1 MQYDVRLDIKEVEK
15 RLGFQ
20 FKQEIAA
27 AVPSA
32 LNRVAV
38 SARVTAVND
47 ITRRNRAEEVHL
59 SASVLPIYRATRAQP
74 EAKIVA
80 KKYAPN
86 LINFSA
92 REVKAGVSANA
103 WRNRKIYKGAFIG
116 NQGRT
121 VFSRTDYRP
130 ATGQRRTLRQHTR
143 RAHQRSGYTRGN
155 VAVPSHA
162 VRAHSVGNGAKKPR
176 AKIKALYGP
185 SVPKTFLQDAV
196 QRSISANN
204 QNAVAHRVRAPS
216 GVQNVE
222 VVT

>member
-1 MQYDVRLDIKEVEK
+1 MQYDVRVDIKEVEK

-38 SARVTAVND
+38 SARLTAVND
-47 ITRRNRAEEVHL
+47 INGVTGLKKSSIRER
-59 SASVLPIYRATRAQP
+59 LPIYRATRAQP

-92 REVKAGVSANA
+92 REVKSGVSANA

-143 RAHQRSGYTRGN
+143 RAHQRNGYTRGN

-162 VRAHSVGNGAKKPR
+162 VRTHSVGNGAKKPR

-185 SVPKTFLQDAV
+185 SVPKTFVQDAV
-196 QRSISANN
+196 QRSISATIKTRWPIEFER
-204 QNAVAHRVRAPS
+204 QVAFRMS
-216 GVQNVE
+216 KL
-222 VVT
+222 